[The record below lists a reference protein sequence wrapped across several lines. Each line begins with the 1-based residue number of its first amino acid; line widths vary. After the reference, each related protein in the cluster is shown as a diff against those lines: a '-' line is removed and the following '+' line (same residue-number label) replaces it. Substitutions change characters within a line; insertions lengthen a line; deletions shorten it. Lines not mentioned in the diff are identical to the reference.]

1 MSDDRGTTSIKV
13 IPFSGKA
20 VDWPVWSEKFLA
32 RARRKG
38 SKKILLGKEE
48 VPDDA
53 TDLNT
58 IIDADEKKKK
68 EKLRE
73 LNEDTYEDLI
83 LSINGEA
90 EVGRVVFQLV
100 RGSKTK
106 AHADGDSKDA
116 WTRLTGKFEVHT
128 APSRLLL
135 KGKLTV

>member
-38 SKKILLGKEE
+38 YKKILLGKGE

-58 IIDADEKKKK
+58 FIDAMKKRRKK
-68 EKLRE
+68 SFV
-73 LNEDTYEDLI
+73 N
-83 LSINGEA
+83 
-90 EVGRVVFQLV
+90 
-100 RGSKTK
+100 
-106 AHADGDSKDA
+106 
-116 WTRLTGKFEVHT
+116 
-128 APSRLLL
+128 
-135 KGKLTV
+135 